1 MACIVSTTPPD
12 QRHLEGKVKGTAAVF
27 RCQFPTWDESL
38 SLPLFV
44 EQPICSGASKF
55 RPGEKRKRE
64 REMGSGT
71 RLERKIA
78 GAPEHLGCSVDD
90 SALERGRRHRGV
102 CCMREG
108 CDCSRLDATQP
119 HSSQPQQIGGRR
131 KRNSAGKAVSIS
143 STDWKED
150 FRTSVLVLLVLLL
163 GSRAIGMTGLSHR
176 SQHEPRGAGGV
187 VLAEGIVPEPAIKM
201 ALLPPPGKANMLQPR
216 DQALRRRHKPRQRTP
231 HHPAAWIFGG
241 FDNVAKAQKMGAAT
255 AGQHKKVVRDNGI
268 RVSKLGLAGLATGA
282 LFALALQMTV
292 TLRHAHGFEGG
303 FPRLVLRMMCSPS
316 QTTPSMTI
324 SDQARGLLSRP
335 VCCASD
341 WSQRRCPK

>member
-1 MACIVSTTPPD
+1 MACIVSTAPLIKGVD
-12 QRHLEGKVKGTAAVF
+12 GHKVSQRRVSGGFSLSVPKAFGRKPF
-27 RCQFPTWDESL
+27 L

-55 RPGEKRKRE
+55 RLGEERERE

-119 HSSQPQQIGGRR
+119 HSSQPQKIGGRR
-131 KRNSAGKAVSIS
+131 KRNSAGKAGSIS

-176 SQHEPRGAGGV
+176 SQHEPQGAGGV
-187 VLAEGIVPEPAIKM
+187 VLAERIVPVPEPAIKM

-216 DQALRRRHKPRQRTP
+216 DQALQRRHKPRQRTP
-231 HHPAAWIFGG
+231 HHPAAWIFSR
-241 FDNVAKAQKMGAAT
+241 FDDVAKAKKMGAAT
-255 AGQHKKVVRDNGI
+255 AGKHKKVVRDNDI

-316 QTTPSMTI
+316 QTTRGMTI
-324 SDQARGLLSRP
+324 SDQARRLLSRP
-335 VCCASD
+335 VCCA
-341 WSQRRCPK
+341 